1 MAEPVCPLVAWVGP
15 YPRRRRPWRQSARVV
30 PLSASL
36 PHGRRADAEL
46 RWRRELLQPA
56 HREGLALI
64 GVFVDERGERP
75 DGYAAMVEALTRR
88 DVRRVLVPSTD
99 HFAHIPRLAGLGPGA
114 VARHLGAAVLFLAHE
129 DRRAPSI
136 RSRR

>member
-1 MAEPVCPLVAWVGP
+1 MTHPLAYGYISLP
-15 YPRRRRPWRQSARVV
+15 SAR
-30 PLSASL
+30 
-36 PHGRRADAEL
+36 RQDAEL
-46 RWRRELLQPA
+46 RWRRELVQLA
-56 HREGLALI
+56 HLEGLALI

-75 DGYAAMVEALTRR
+75 DGYAAMVEALARR
-88 DVRRVLVPSTD
+88 DVRRVLVPSLE

-114 VARHLGAAVLFLAHE
+114 VARHLGAAVLFVAHE